1 MKKFE
6 ELLEKMLKN
15 EDYGIPVCFIRSFF
29 HLYRSLETICKD
41 RQKKLRLA
49 QILSRIIENECT
61 VEGKQIE
68 ESDLEEIYE

>member
-15 EDYGIPVCFIRSFF
+15 EDNGIPVCFIRSFF
-29 HLYRSLETICKD
+29 HLYRSLEIIYKD

-49 QILSRIIENECT
+49 QILSKIIENECT
-61 VEGKQIE
+61 TEGKQAE
-68 ESDLEEIYE
+68 